1 MMLSEQYLR
10 IGGGLT
16 PRQVS
21 AIMREADSGYVYR
34 LVDLANESR
43 QKDCH
48 VQALLHTRE
57 SALSGLPWSVTPAVP
72 YEGYVP
78 TERDKEVSYFVESA
92 LKNAE
97 GNGERSRGFTDLLS
111 HLAGGIYFGYAVAE
125 IDYEISDGKIVP
137 SGFTPISPRRF
148 RFSLDSGTLLW
159 WDQFGMLDGVN
170 LPTRYPDKFLQHQP
184 RVNGDVPAREGLV
197 RVLMWAALF
206 RNWAM
211 ADWMRLA
218 ELAYKPWRIGRYK
231 STASTKDIEDMVDA
245 LERLTSNGVAT
256 FSDRA
261 DVQIEWP
268 ERGRGGKPEHHD
280 LSEFLGMEMSKCVLG
295 QTLTV
300 EQGERGARSLGEVHD
315 RVRKDIRESDSV
327 AMAATV
333 RRDLIEPLVR
343 LNYGPDQLVPWFE
356 FVTEDAVDLGALSRA
371 IEGLVR
377 AGLDIPQWW
386 VRDRAG
392 IAAPGEGDELLRGQ
406 DFIDSEGQEPD
417 ADEPGPDDG
426 EGTDEYE

>member
-1 MMLSEQYLR
+1 
-10 IGGGLT
+10 
-16 PRQVS
+16 
-21 AIMREADSGYVYR
+21 
-34 LVDLANESR
+34 
-43 QKDCH
+43 
-48 VQALLHTRE
+48 
-57 SALSGLPWSVTPAVP
+57 
-72 YEGYVP
+72 
-78 TERDKEVSYFVESA
+78 
-92 LKNAE
+92 
-97 GNGERSRGFTDLLS
+97 
-111 HLAGGIYFGYAVAE
+111 
-125 IDYEISDGKIVP
+125 
-137 SGFTPISPRRF
+137 
-148 RFSLDSGTLLW
+148 
-159 WDQFGMLDGVN
+159 
-170 LPTRYPDKFLQHQP
+170 
-184 RVNGDVPAREGLV
+184 
-197 RVLMWAALF
+197 
-206 RNWAM
+206 
-211 ADWMRLA
+211 
-218 ELAYKPWRIGRYK
+218 
-231 STASTKDIEDMVDA
+231 MVDA